1 MPPKKNKGY
10 TQSLVRTCAVF
21 VHDFSGPILASG
33 IKLGNDIKIKAKIRV
48 ETTQGHEPSITL
60 FLYFPEGIDNEDRG
74 HGARFV
80 YSQADGVYRPSAE
93 LRIGIRFRREKWTQT
108 FEAASPELLGRFPGL
123 KGGGGQTVI
132 TFSSDEDDKDK
143 VCVEGMGMPYINKS
157 EPELEKFVNE
167 NCPLIGG
174 VAFIDFVRSNTFHV
188 LVELQPHSAK
198 FYFSLEQLPPPFDHP
213 YGTLHTFNPERSAL
227 SMASNPRNHA
237 YNVSHSFNDDNA
249 MLTVTTQS
257 LMQDSLYLWKQ
268 ARCIAETKLRAYFIP
283 VPDRDDKYYAI
294 LTLPKEFVD
303 KYRPAWQRLIDRRT
317 CQVSLARWEFPDS
330 KVPSGF
336 WKSHFITY
344 TGGIQALA
352 SHPTGESDVVLVTS
366 RPPPEE
372 AERKIIAINSLWESD
387 TDSAHLA
394 RLTMRGQGYAEWMM
408 AMRPPVPAPAAG
420 DQGANEVTEP
430 TVSATINK
438 SVLPLRPV
446 PKKSYL
452 PEDRQRWPVFFREVL
467 LGLAI
472 INAGP
477 GYGKT
482 TEMAKNILA
491 MEYSFGRVFCTAPSN
506 VAVTNLA
513 VRTYR
518 ITMAVCDRHNDNLPD
533 ETPRALYRMIL
544 RGYKRKDEI
553 AAFSSLLKDPKLGD
567 AAAPRKFGGISHWRL
582 DLSLAFWVL
591 VLLRSPSVRELHDD
605 DKTELHELQHEVDA
619 RGDWTSLRD
628 MATGRISWD
637 AYAGNSGCPPD
648 HMKTVQIIMDR
659 LVAMAEVLATT
670 PAMIVNTNEVYKDWR
685 SDAKAVAID
694 EAANMD
700 RGDLITAWGN
710 EMLPLLCGGDPEQL
724 PSFVLT
730 DQSSL
735 DASGHV
741 NNQFSHDG
749 RVSAQGFFMASGH
762 SVYRLHRQLR
772 IGNGLFDIIG
782 KVIYPDIPVRYG
794 PDCNINLPQF
804 EIGHRLEAYFR
815 ERFPDLLAHAKDK
828 FAPIFVHCNDTLV
841 YVNPVTGSKRS
852 PDQVHTALSFAADFI
867 TKNSVDPSK
876 LAILKPAA
884 EITMAM
890 GNQTM
895 AYQPAGRLRFDD
907 QYPSRPRRQLVWV
920 RHPTPKKMQTK
931 KHLTDMID
939 PETGEHKAWTDNT
952 LPGQVEISEWDIGKP
967 DADIY
972 HKAIQVMSLG
982 YYIPKA
988 HKPEQNNF
996 TSDNATQRTL
1006 AGSCFRVGLPLASGA
1021 PTTSSS
1027 KAAKEKKGSRHRT
1040 YNLVL
1045 VGTGVDGAPPV
1056 GYNVPGG
1063 RKQIFFHPE
1072 WLEGVNLN
1080 NAPDTVADQAIQNAW
1095 DVGYAALTA
1104 KMPRAIDDNLT
1115 KETGDKG
1122 SGHRR
1127 KSAAYV
1133 SSDDTDDSGEDT
1145 DDSDDGS
1152 DDSGRHQRTETA
1164 VNNGDST
1171 GNSGEPFATILRT
1184 DENEAPRQLENMMAN
1199 INSAEIQKE
1208 KTAAA
1213 ARVAQWLTLMGD
1225 STSNPLYQRY
1235 KPIMDLTRAETIISM
1250 SQAES
1255 ALSQIRTVWPRT
1267 FEHPKAAT
1275 LDAKFIQKL
1284 SFILCSPENE
1294 VFIDHNELGKV
1305 LCVLVEMLPTGDM
1318 PTSEDVQRAQD
1329 LLRRL
1334 YLNNRP
1340 PGSTRLSSNS
1350 KLHANNDNSKINDA
1364 FGAHVDEEEDI
1375 YSP

>member
-1 MPPKKNKGY
+1 MPSKKNKGY

-60 FLYFPEGIDNEDRG
+60 FLYFPDD
-74 HGARFV
+74 
-80 YSQADGVYRPSAE
+80 SQADGVYRPSPE

-167 NCPLIGG
+167 NGPLIGG
-174 VAFIDFVRSNTFHV
+174 VTFIDFVRSNSFHV

-213 YGTLHTFNPERSAL
+213 YGTLHNFDPERSAL

-237 YNVSHSFNDDNA
+237 YNISHSFKGDNA

-268 ARCIAETKLRAYFIP
+268 AQCIAETKLRAYFIP

-294 LTLPKEFVD
+294 LPLPKEFMD
-303 KYRPAWQRLIDRRT
+303 KYKPAWQRLIDRRM
-317 CQVSLARWEFPDS
+317 CQASLARWEFADS

-336 WKSHFITY
+336 C
-344 TGGIQALA
+344 LC
-352 SHPTGESDVVLVTS
+352 
-366 RPPPEE
+366 
-372 AERKIIAINSLWESD
+372 ESD

-420 DQGANEVTEP
+420 GQGVNEVTE
-430 TVSATINK
+430 TTASATINM
-438 SVLPLRPV
+438 SVLPLCPV
-446 PKKSYL
+446 PKKSYLPGRDARYEEALASVCL

-472 INAGP
+472 ITAGP

-513 VRTYR
+513 
-518 ITMAVCDRHNDNLPD
+518 
-533 ETPRALYRMIL
+533 
-544 RGYKRKDEI
+544 RKDEI

-567 AAAPRKFGGISHWRL
+567 AAAPREFGGISHWRL

-591 VLLRSPSVRELHDD
+591 VLLRSPSVRELHND
-605 DKTELHELQHEVDA
+605 DKKELHELQHEVDA

-628 MATGRISWD
+628 IATGRISWD
-637 AYAGNSGCPPD
+637 AYAGNPGCPPD

-659 LVAMAEVLATT
+659 LVAMADILATT
-670 PAMIVNTNEVYKDWR
+670 PAMIINTNEVYKDWR
-685 SDAKAVAID
+685 SNAKAVAID

-700 RGDLITAWGN
+700 RGYLLTAWGN

-724 PSFVLT
+724 PPFVLT

-794 PDCNINLPQF
+794 PDCDINLPQF

-815 ERFPDLLAHAKDK
+815 ERFPDLLAPAKDK

-852 PDQVHTALSFAADFI
+852 PDQVHTALSFADDFI
-867 TKNSVDPSK
+867 TKKSVDPSK
-876 LAILKPAA
+876 LVILSPYRENVALIDRWRKRYPQLAGMPPPSTVNGFQGRENDVVFVVMGTRAFNPDLGFTKNRNRLNVLLTRQRCGLVIFGDIHVAGPLKKSHFGTLPQLDLPAISDYKPAKA
-884 EITMAM
+884 PSFKA
-890 GNQTM
+890 
-895 AYQPAGRLRFDD
+895 LRKVGF
-907 QYPSRPRRQLVWV
+907 
-920 RHPTPKKMQTK
+920 
-931 KHLTDMID
+931 
-939 PETGEHKAWTDNT
+939 
-952 LPGQVEISEWDIGKP
+952 ISSS
-967 DADIY
+967 A
-972 HKAIQVMSLG
+972 
-982 YYIPKA
+982 
-988 HKPEQNNF
+988 PEQYRIWLLLWQ
-996 TSDNATQRTL
+996 S
-1006 AGSCFRVGLPLASGA
+1006 GRVITTYAKDASNG
-1021 PTTSSS
+1021 PR
-1027 KAAKEKKGSRHRT
+1027 E
-1040 YNLVL
+1040 N
-1045 VGTGVDGAPPV
+1045 GTVKPAEV
-1056 GYNVPGG
+1056 N
-1063 RKQIFFHPE
+1063 PE
-1072 WLEGVNLN
+1072 EVVV
-1080 NAPDTVADQAIQNAW
+1080 DTVAHNDTEKVAVEAPAEDAVDPAQQLAL
-1095 DVGYAALTA
+1095 VGDGNDFVFL
-1104 KMPRAIDDNLT
+1104 
-1115 KETGDKG
+1115 
-1122 SGHRR
+1122 
-1127 KSAAYV
+1127 
-1133 SSDDTDDSGEDT
+1133 EDE
-1145 DDSDDGS
+1145 G
-1152 DDSGRHQRTETA
+1152 
-1164 VNNGDST
+1164 
-1171 GNSGEPFATILRT
+1171 
-1184 DENEAPRQLENMMAN
+1184 DENH
-1199 INSAEIQKE
+1199 
-1208 KTAAA
+1208 
-1213 ARVAQWLTLMGD
+1213 D
-1225 STSNPLYQRY
+1225 
-1235 KPIMDLTRAETIISM
+1235 
-1250 SQAES
+1250 
-1255 ALSQIRTVWPRT
+1255 
-1267 FEHPKAAT
+1267 FEM
-1275 LDAKFIQKL
+1275 
-1284 SFILCSPENE
+1284 EGGE
-1294 VFIDHNELGKV
+1294 VEDF
-1305 LCVLVEMLPTGDM
+1305 DM
-1318 PTSEDVQRAQD
+1318 EDVDVEDVEVEDDEDEVVERPRKR
-1329 LLRRL
+1329 LRIR
-1334 YLNNRP
+1334 
-1340 PGSTRLSSNS
+1340 
-1350 KLHANNDNSKINDA
+1350 
-1364 FGAHVDEEEDI
+1364 
-1375 YSP
+1375 

>member
-1 MPPKKNKGY
+1 MPPKKNQGY

-21 VHDFSGPILASG
+21 VHDFSGPVLASG
-33 IKLGNDIKIKAKIRV
+33 IKLGNDIKIKAKVRV

-60 FLYFPEGIDNEDRG
+60 FLYFPDD
-74 HGARFV
+74 
-80 YSQADGVYRPSAE
+80 SQADGVYRPSPE

-123 KGGGGQTVI
+123 KGGGRQTVI
-132 TFSSDEDDKDK
+132 TFSSDGHDKDK

-157 EPELEKFVNE
+157 EPELEQFVNE
-167 NCPLIGG
+167 NGPLIGG
-174 VAFIDFVRSNTFHV
+174 VTFIDFVRSNTFHV
-188 LVELQPHSAK
+188 LVEPQPHSAK

-213 YGTLHTFNPERSAL
+213 YGTLHTFDPERSSL

-237 YNVSHSFNDDNA
+237 YNVSHSFKDDNA

-268 ARCIAETKLRAYFIP
+268 AQCIAETKLRAYFIP
-283 VPDRDDKYYAI
+283 IADRDDKYYAV
-294 LTLPKEFVD
+294 LPLPKEFMD

-317 CQVSLARWEFPDS
+317 CQASLARWEFPDS

-336 WKSHFITY
+336 CLY
-344 TGGIQALA
+344 
-352 SHPTGESDVVLVTS
+352 
-366 RPPPEE
+366 
-372 AERKIIAINSLWESD
+372 ESD

-408 AMRPPVPAPAAG
+408 AMRPPFPAPAAG
-420 DQGANEVTEP
+420 DQGVTEFTEP
-430 TVSATINK
+430 TVSATVNK
-438 SVLPLRPV
+438 SVLPFRPV

-452 PEDRQRWPVFFREVL
+452 PGRDARYEQALASVCLPEDRKRWPVFFREVL

-472 INAGP
+472 ITAGP

-482 TEMAKNILA
+482 TEMAKSILA

-533 ETPRALYRMIL
+533 ETPRARHRMIL

-605 DKTELHELQHEVDA
+605 DKKELHELQHEVDA
-619 RGDWTSLRD
+619 RGDWSSLRD

-637 AYAGNSGCPPD
+637 AYAGSSGCPLD

-659 LVAMAEVLATT
+659 LVAMADVLATT

-724 PSFVLT
+724 PPFVLT

-749 RVSAQGFFMASGH
+749 RVSAQGFLMASGH

-794 PDCNINLPQF
+794 PDCDINLPQF

-815 ERFPDLLAHAKDK
+815 ERFPDLLAPAKDK
-828 FAPIFVHCNDTLV
+828 FAPIFVHCNNTIV

-867 TKNSVDPSK
+867 TKKSVDPSK
-876 LAILKPAA
+876 LVILSPYRENVALIDRWRKRYPQLAGMPPPSTVNGFQGRENDVVFVVMGTRAFNPGPGFTKNRNRLNVLLTRQRCGLVIFGDIHVAGPLNKSHFGTLPQLDLPAISDYKPAKAPSFKALRKVGFINSSAPEQYRIWLLLWQSGRVITTSAKDASNDPREKGTVKPA
-884 EITMAM
+884 EVNPEEVVVATVAHNDTEEVAVEAPAEDAVDPAQQLALVGD
-890 GNQTM
+890 GNDFVFSEDEGDEDHNSEM
-895 AYQPAGRLRFDD
+895 EDGEVDDFDMEDVDVEDVEVEDDEDEVVERPRKRLR
-907 QYPSRPRRQLVWV
+907 
-920 RHPTPKKMQTK
+920 
-931 KHLTDMID
+931 
-939 PETGEHKAWTDNT
+939 
-952 LPGQVEISEWDIGKP
+952 
-967 DADIY
+967 
-972 HKAIQVMSLG
+972 
-982 YYIPKA
+982 
-988 HKPEQNNF
+988 
-996 TSDNATQRTL
+996 
-1006 AGSCFRVGLPLASGA
+1006 
-1021 PTTSSS
+1021 
-1027 KAAKEKKGSRHRT
+1027 
-1040 YNLVL
+1040 
-1045 VGTGVDGAPPV
+1045 
-1056 GYNVPGG
+1056 
-1063 RKQIFFHPE
+1063 
-1072 WLEGVNLN
+1072 
-1080 NAPDTVADQAIQNAW
+1080 
-1095 DVGYAALTA
+1095 
-1104 KMPRAIDDNLT
+1104 
-1115 KETGDKG
+1115 
-1122 SGHRR
+1122 
-1127 KSAAYV
+1127 
-1133 SSDDTDDSGEDT
+1133 
-1145 DDSDDGS
+1145 
-1152 DDSGRHQRTETA
+1152 
-1164 VNNGDST
+1164 
-1171 GNSGEPFATILRT
+1171 
-1184 DENEAPRQLENMMAN
+1184 
-1199 INSAEIQKE
+1199 
-1208 KTAAA
+1208 
-1213 ARVAQWLTLMGD
+1213 
-1225 STSNPLYQRY
+1225 
-1235 KPIMDLTRAETIISM
+1235 
-1250 SQAES
+1250 
-1255 ALSQIRTVWPRT
+1255 IR
-1267 FEHPKAAT
+1267 
-1275 LDAKFIQKL
+1275 
-1284 SFILCSPENE
+1284 
-1294 VFIDHNELGKV
+1294 
-1305 LCVLVEMLPTGDM
+1305 
-1318 PTSEDVQRAQD
+1318 
-1329 LLRRL
+1329 
-1334 YLNNRP
+1334 
-1340 PGSTRLSSNS
+1340 
-1350 KLHANNDNSKINDA
+1350 
-1364 FGAHVDEEEDI
+1364 
-1375 YSP
+1375 